1 MDKKIVHGKFKK
13 TIKSFI
19 KDEDGFVNKDKIL
32 KIGLGTVAS
41 LSILGSLSDAYA
53 QAGNACNLTVHTNG
67 FTPNQVLVCA
77 PTGGCQSCA
86 PRALHIDH
94 SSRNVSGG
102 FATVTD
108 VKGFQIHSWT
118 TIPAGNCPETFK

>member
-1 MDKKIVHGKFKK
+1 MDKKRAHGKFKK

-53 QAGNACNLTVHTNG
+53 QAGNACRLIVHTNG
-67 FTPNQVLVCA
+67 VTPNQVLVCA
-77 PTGGCQSCA
+77 PTAGCQSCT
-86 PRALHIDH
+86 PQALHIDH
-94 SSRNVSGG
+94 SSRNVSGA
-102 FATVTD
+102 FNTVTRI
-108 VKGFQIHSWT
+108 KGFTINSRT
-118 TIPAGNCPETFK
+118 TIPAGNCAETFR